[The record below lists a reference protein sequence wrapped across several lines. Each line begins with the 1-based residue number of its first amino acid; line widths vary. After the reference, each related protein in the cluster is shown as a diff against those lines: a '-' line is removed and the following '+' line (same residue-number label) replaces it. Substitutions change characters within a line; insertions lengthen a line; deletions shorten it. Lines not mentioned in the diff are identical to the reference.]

1 MRAPL
6 RAAAAAVLLAAAPT
20 IAQAAPAM
28 WEVSDGDSKVWLFGS
43 MHEVLP
49 DTNWRTPLLDEKLKA
64 AERVYFEADVGPLG
78 MLGILIWGVKA
89 AFATQQNPWLPT
101 LTPAQTAQLSAA
113 VTPLGMTLEQVGT
126 YEPWLASAMI
136 SEKATTGDGGKLVMG
151 PDVVLEN
158 ELPKERKAYFE
169 TAVAQMKMMSS
180 LPRQQ
185 QITSLFASLP
195 DLGKQTGAF
204 ATMAGQWASGDIE
217 ALGAALKADP
227 TMDQTFEQTM
237 LFDRDAAW
245 AITIED
251 LLRDNHNDLVV
262 VGAAHL
268 IGDNSVI
275 DLLGKAG
282 FTVQRIQ

>member
-20 IAQAAPAM
+20 IAHAAPAM

-49 DTNWRTPLLDEKLKA
+49 DTSWRTPLLDEKLKA
-64 AERVYFEADVGPLG
+64 AETVYFEADVGPLG
-78 MLGILIWGVKA
+78 MLGILIWGVKT

-101 LTPAQTAQLSAA
+101 LTPEQTAQLTAA
-113 VTPLGMTLEQVGT
+113 VTPLGMTLQQVGM

-136 SEKATTGDGGKLVMG
+136 SQKATTSDGGKLVMG
-151 PDVVLEN
+151 PDAVLEN

-169 TAVAQMKMMSS
+169 TAVGQMKMMSS

-185 QITSLFASLP
+185 QITSLFASLS
-195 DLGKQTGAF
+195 DLGKQTSEF
-204 ATMAGQWASGDIE
+204 ATMAGQWASGDID

-245 AITIED
+245 ATTIEG

-268 IGDNSVI
+268 IGDKSVI